1 MPTITY
7 TDLDG
12 GAPSVEFHG
21 KTFLSTVPVEVD
33 EEQDA
38 ELLEAAKEN
47 RFFEVS
53 DSGSAPKEE
62 STAQAKG
69 RKAAEDGKPRSVPPA
84 YRGKPEAAA
93 WAYGYDQAVSAGS
106 TTKDPGMTGIPSAED
121 HAALAEASATTST
134 RPAGVSSTYA
144 SAADTQTTD
153 FGQYPD
159 DAYESK

>member
-1 MPTITY
+1 MATITY

-12 GAPSVEFHG
+12 GAPSITFRG

-33 EEQDA
+33 EEQDKD
-38 ELLEAAKEN
+38 LIEAAKEN
-47 RFFEVS
+47 RFFDVDEG
-53 DSGSAPKEE
+53 GSAPKEE

-84 YRGKPEAAA
+84 YRGKPEASA
-93 WAYGYDQAVSAGS
+93 WAYGYDQAVAAGS
-106 TTKDPGMTGIPSAED
+106 TTRDPGMTGIPSAED
-121 HAALAEASATTST
+121 HAAIAEASSATST

-144 SAADTQTTD
+144 SPADTQKED

-159 DAYESK
+159 AAYKSE